1 MNSYYEILKFCPL
14 FRLVDQADYDHIL
27 KCLNAQYRTCQSGEY
42 LMHLGDRID
51 MVGIVL
57 EGGVEIIKETPAGNK
72 YIVTILQP
80 GDMFGEAI
88 VCTEKRISPVSV
100 CAHTNSV
107 ILFIPYLKIISTCS
121 SSCHFHIRLIYNM
134 MQILGEKNSR
144 LNYKID
150 LLMLKGI
157 QEKLAAF
164 LLNEAKLQG
173 KHLFSID
180 LNRNQ
185 LAEYLNISR
194 PTMSREL
201 GEMKNLGII
210 DYHKNT
216 FRIIDYDRLTQIIS

>member
-1 MNSYYEILKFCPL
+1 MNPYYEILKSCPL
-14 FRLVDQADYDHIL
+14 FRLVDPKDYDHIL
-27 KCLNAQYRTCQSGEY
+27 KCLNAQFRTCQSGEY
-42 LMHLGDRID
+42 LLRLGNTID
-51 MVGIVL
+51 TVGIVL
-57 EGGVEIIKETPAGNK
+57 EGSVEIIKETPAGNK
-72 YIVTILQP
+72 YIVSILQP

-100 CAHTNSV
+100 CTQTNSV
-107 ILFIPYLKIISTCS
+107 ILLIPYLKIISTCT

-157 QEKLAAF
+157 REKLAAF

-173 KHLFSID
+173 KPLFTID

-201 GEMKNLGII
+201 GEMKKLGII
-210 DYHKNT
+210 DYDKNT
-216 FRIIDYDRLTQIIS
+216 FRILNHDKLTELIS